1 MTEQPDPTPADDL
14 PEQMRVRRAKR
25 AELLD
30 RGTAPYARTF
40 ARTHSLAEVRAAYPD
55 LEPGAMTGDTVTI
68 AGRVIFVRNTGK
80 LCFARLRAGDGTE
93 LQAMLSLDRVG
104 EDALSDFKHLVD
116 IGDLIGIEGEVGAS
130 KRGELSVMATR
141 WTMITKSLRPLPVEH
156 KTMSE
161 QMRVRQ
167 RYVDLIVNPRA
178 REMVRMRAEV
188 IRSVRETLH
197 RHGFVEVETPSLQLV
212 HGGSARPFTTHV
224 NAFDLS
230 VTLRTN
236 LELALKRAV
245 AGGVERVY
253 EIGKVFR
260 NEGVD
265 SSHSPEF
272 TMLEAYEAYGDY
284 DTMAELTREIILDAA
299 RAVGRTTI
307 DIDGKTIDLERSW
320 LRRTL
325 HEVVSNAV
333 GETITIDTPDDLLR
347 TLADKNGVDLDP
359 TWGHGEIVLE
369 LFEKLV
375 EHSIME
381 PTFICDYPASV
392 RPLASPRQDDPR
404 LNEAWDLV
412 IAGIEIAPAYT
423 ELVDPVIQRERLTEQ
438 ARLAAAGDPEAMELD
453 EDFLRAM
460 EYGMPPMGGV
470 GIGIDRLIMLL
481 SGAGIRETILFPFV
495 RPEAAEPGTDQ

>member
-30 RGTAPYARTF
+30 RGAAPYARTF
-40 ARTHSLAEVRAAYPD
+40 ARTHSLTEVRTAYPD
-55 LEPGAMTGDTVTI
+55 LEPGAMTGDTVAI

-141 WTMITKSLRPLPVEH
+141 WTMIAKSLRPLPVEH

-212 HGGSARPFTTHV
+212 HGGAARPFTTHV

-307 DIDGKTIDLERSW
+307 DIDGKTIDLERPW
-320 LRRTL
+320 RRRTL

-347 TLADKNGVDLDP
+347 ILADKNGVDLDP
-359 TWGHGEIVLE
+359 TWEHGEIVLE

-375 EHSIME
+375 EHTIME

-412 IAGIEIAPAYT
+412 IAGIELAPAYT
-423 ELVDPVIQRERLTEQ
+423 ELVDPVIQRERLTAQ
-438 ARLAAAGDPEAMELD
+438 ARLAAQGDPEAMELD

-470 GIGIDRLIMLL
+470 GIGIDRLVMLL

-495 RPEAAEPGTDQ
+495 RPEAGEPGTDR